1 MPSSLAEVKRELRQ
15 ASNRGDAIQLQR
27 YFKTGPGEYGEGDK
41 FIGVRLGPLRKLA
54 RTYRGLTGPDIR
66 NLLQSAIHEERM
78 LALLILVDQF
88 KRTDDPRREQIYH
101 LYISN
106 IKRVNNWDLVDVS
119 APAIVG
125 AYLYDKSREPL
136 YELAQSGHLWSR
148 RVAMLSTLYFINQ
161 GDFGDSLKIAR
172 TLLDDDHDLIHKAV
186 GWMLREIGK
195 RDRKAEEQFLARH
208 YKEMPRTMLRYAIER
223 FPESKRKRY
232 LSGTI

>member
-1 MPSSLAEVKRELRQ
+1 MPLSLADLKRELRQ
-15 ASNRGDAIQLQR
+15 VSNREDAIQLQR

-54 RTYRGLTGPDIR
+54 RCYRDLTGPDI
-66 NLLQSAIHEERM
+66 NKLLQSAIHEERM

-88 KRTDDPRREQIYH
+88 KRNDGPRRDQIYH
-101 LYISN
+101 LYVSN
-106 IKRVNNWDLVDVS
+106 INWVNNWDLVDVS

-136 YELAQSGHLWSR
+136 YELAQSAHLWSR
-148 RVAMLSTLYFINQ
+148 RVAVLSTLYFINQ
-161 GDFGDSLKIAR
+161 GDFSDSLKIAR

-195 RDRKAEEQFLARH
+195 RDQKTEEQFLARH
-208 YKEMPRTMLRYAIER
+208 YKKMPRTMLRYAIER
-223 FPESKRKRY
+223 FPEGKRKRY
-232 LSGTI
+232 LNGRI